1 MNEIKHYDDFTSVLN
16 RMSNDDFAYLLTSYA
31 ESKGKELKL
40 LPILIDK
47 FNALSWVG
55 YFTEDGAPFDD
66 NCKIIITEILK
77 NAYWSDY
84 VLIEEI
90 KGKPKLTFFTKES
103 VKGEMFKH
111 SFVVSF
117 FMDKNAWNEPLYPN
131 GLSNDTYVAFNEYRI
146 KKYDIIVGI
155 MYIRGDKNVE
165 VDKIAFVG
173 TDVEFDYIKKVDENL
188 NVLEELGQADTY
200 LYNSET
206 NFQRKIFV
214 KNEKDFD
221 LIKSLPLYKNSVE
234 LVKEFPNE

>member
-1 MNEIKHYDDFTSVLN
+1 MKFLIIFK
-16 RMSNDDFAYLLTSYA
+16 
-31 ESKGKELKL
+31 KG
-40 LPILIDK
+40 
-47 FNALSWVG
+47 
-55 YFTEDGAPFDD
+55 
-66 NCKIIITEILK
+66 
-77 NAYWSDY
+77 
-84 VLIEEI
+84 EI

-103 VKGEMFKH
+103 VKCEMFKH

>member
-40 LPILIDK
+40 LPIFIDK

-90 KGKPKLTFFTKES
+90 KGKPKLTF
-103 VKGEMFKH
+103 
-111 SFVVSF
+111 
-117 FMDKNAWNEPLYPN
+117 L
-131 GLSNDTYVAFNEYRI
+131 L
-146 KKYDIIVGI
+146 
-155 MYIRGDKNVE
+155 
-165 VDKIAFVG
+165 
-173 TDVEFDYIKKVDENL
+173 KKV
-188 NVLEELGQADTY
+188 
-200 LYNSET
+200 
-206 NFQRKIFV
+206 
-214 KNEKDFD
+214 
-221 LIKSLPLYKNSVE
+221 
-234 LVKEFPNE
+234 